1 MTESHSPPSTTADA
15 LVAGRGTFIGLIA
28 VALSTLTYEILL
40 TRIFSVTLYYHFAFV
55 AVSIALFG
63 MTAGAVGV
71 HVFAGRFAAAR
82 TRREMALAALLFGV
96 TLVLSFVAHVRIPI
110 RPETSGSGLALLL
123 VTYVLVAVPFVFSG
137 VCVCLALTRFPGQVG
152 RLYAADLLGAA
163 AGCPLLI
170 VLLNAVDGPT
180 AVLVIGCISL
190 LGAAAFAWDAGRR
203 GMLGIAVGF
212 AAVCA
217 AGALANRFEAVGGRS
232 WLRLIWVKG
241 SREQPSDFERWNSF
255 SRVSVR
261 GDPAKGLPPQGWGLS
276 STYPADRTFP
286 QLYMSIDATAG
297 TFLTRFDGDP
307 ESVDFLRY
315 DVTNAAHY
323 LRPGGSVLVIGAGGG
338 RDVLSALVFGQKRI
352 TAVEINA
359 SIIAA
364 VNDVF
369 GDFTGHLDRRPGVTF
384 VNDEARSFVARSLE
398 RYDIIQ
404 ISLIDTW
411 AATAAGAYVL
421 SENSLYTV
429 EAWTQYLK
437 HLTDDGILSV
447 SRWYRP
453 GEFGETH
460 RVAAL
465 ANAALRRVGVS
476 EPRAQI
482 VILGSEPARGQP
494 EDSSRTSTTLV
505 CRRPFTPAELDEL
518 EKLAA
523 SMKFPILLSPRTASD
538 EVMAELASNGAVE
551 PGKIPAALNLSAPTD
566 DRPFF
571 FNMARLSAALDPAV
585 WRNPKLDLNLRA
597 VRVLTGLLAFVLV
610 ISLFLVVPPY
620 FVHSRAGAARGSAG
634 LTLFFAS
641 IGLGFILIE
650 ISQIQRLI
658 VLLGHPT
665 YTLSVVLFALLVSGG
680 IGSFATRKIAD
691 GSLTRSGAVRIVTL
705 IGVLLVVGFGT
716 PMVVDR
722 WQSGSTPVRIGV
734 ALGMLVPTGYFMGM
748 AFPIGMRL
756 ANRLTP
762 AATAWLWAL
771 NGAMS
776 VVASVLAVVIAM
788 GWGISSAWWSGTGCY
803 VIALAALAA
812 SARSPTFKSSE

>member
-1 MTESHSPPSTTADA
+1 MPRETDQP
-15 LVAGRGTFIGLIA
+15 LVAGRGTFIGLTA
-28 VALSTLTYEILL
+28 VALCTLTYEILL

-71 HVFAGRFAAAR
+71 HVFARRFSLAR

-152 RLYAADLLGAA
+152 RLYSADLIGAA

-170 VLLNAVDGPT
+170 LLLGVVDGPT
-180 AVLVIGCISL
+180 AVLVIGCVSL
-190 LGAAAFAWDAGRR
+190 VGAAAFAWDAGAR
-203 GMLGIAVGF
+203 GVLGASVLCAVI
-212 AAVCA
+212 C
-217 AGALANRFEAVGGRS
+217 AGAAAANRMELAGGRS

-241 SREQPSDFERWNSF
+241 SKEQPSDFERWNSF

-261 GDPAKGLPPQGWGLS
+261 GDQAKGIPPQGWGLS
-276 STYPADRTFP
+276 STYPAERVFP
-286 QLYMSIDATAG
+286 QLYMSIDGTAG
-297 TFLTRFDGDP
+297 SFLTKFDGNP
-307 ESVDFLRY
+307 ESVEFLRY
-315 DVTNAAHY
+315 DVTNAVHAIRH
-323 LRPGGSVLVIGAGGG
+323 GGSILVIGAGGG
-338 RDVLSALVFGQKRI
+338 RDVLSAIVFGQKKI

-359 SIIAA
+359 SSLAA
-364 VNDVF
+364 VNEVF
-369 GDFTGHLDRRPGVTF
+369 GEFTGHLDRRPGVSF
-384 VNDEARSFVARSLE
+384 VNDEARSFVARSRDLF
-398 RYDIIQ
+398 DIIQ

-429 EAWTQYLK
+429 EAWTQYLR
-437 HLTDDGILSV
+437 HLTEDGILSV

-465 ANAALRRVGVS
+465 ANAALRRVGIAD
-476 EPRAQI
+476 PRAHI
-482 VILGSEPARGQP
+482 VILGSEPARGQAA
-494 EDSSRTSTTLV
+494 DSSRTSTTLV
-505 CRRPFTPAELDEL
+505 CRRPFTAAELDEL

-523 SMKFPILLSPRTASD
+523 RLKFPILLSPRTAVD
-538 EVMAELASNGAVE
+538 RVMADLASTGATE
-551 PGKIPAALNLSAPTD
+551 SGDAPKELNLTAPTD

-571 FNMARLSAALDPAV
+571 FNMAKLSSALRPAAWTNPNLDM
-585 WRNPKLDLNLRA
+585 NLRA

-610 ISLFLVVPPY
+610 ISLLLVVPPRL
-620 FVHSRAGAARGSAG
+620 VGGGAGGSLG
-634 LTLFFAS
+634 LTVYFAC

-650 ISQIQRLI
+650 IAQVQRLI

-680 IGSFATRKIAD
+680 LGSYATRGI
-691 GSLTRSGAVRIVTL
+691 SESQLTRAGARRIL
-705 IGVLLVVGFGT
+705 ALLGVLLIVGVAT
-716 PMVVDR
+716 PVVVDR
-722 WQSGSTPVRIGV
+722 WQSGSTPVRIGI
-734 ALGMLVPTGYFMGM
+734 ALAMLVPTGFFMGM
-748 AFPIGMRL
+748 AFPIGMRI
-756 ANRLTP
+756 ANRVTP
-762 AATAWLWAL
+762 ATTAWLWGL
-771 NGAMS
+771 NGATS

-788 GWGISSAWWSGTGCY
+788 GWGISSAWWSGTVCY
-803 VIALAALAA
+803 LVALAALMGVERTA
-812 SARSPTFKSSE
+812 SFKSIE